1 MTPLKKARK
10 ARGWTLD
17 DVCARLKAFGVSCE
31 NGNLSRIERQL
42 QRPSYDVAEGLAKV
56 FDGYLNEIQIIYP
69 ERYVASDTAIQ
80 AA

>member
-17 DVCARLKAFGVSCE
+17 DVCARLKAFGVSCG

-42 QRPSYDVAEGLAKV
+42 QRPTYEVAEGLAKV

-69 ERYVASDTAIQ
+69 ERFVISETSTQ